1 MRRSY
6 QFIETPDS
14 PAVVVAFNAITL
26 LIFLCVALV
35 RVPVL
40 SVPLVVGR
48 GGVMRGPVPASA
60 PPLPAS
66 LPNWRVRPRPLP
78 FLSLSRL

>member
-1 MRRSY
+1 MRRSN

-14 PAVVVAFNAITL
+14 PAIVVALNAITL

-35 RVPVL
+35 RVPML
-40 SVPLVVGR
+40 PVPLVVG

-78 FLSLSRL
+78 FLPLSGL

>member
-1 MRRSY
+1 MRRSN

-14 PAVVVAFNAITL
+14 PAVVVALNAITL

-40 SVPLVVGR
+40 SVPIVVGA
-48 GGVMRGPVPASA
+48 GGVVRCSVPASA
-60 PPLPAS
+60 PSLPAS

>member
-1 MRRSY
+1 MRRSN

-14 PAVVVAFNAITL
+14 PAVVVALNAITL

-35 RVPVL
+35 RVPML

-48 GGVMRGPVPASA
+48 GGVM
-60 PPLPAS
+60 
-66 LPNWRVRPRPLP
+66 
-78 FLSLSRL
+78 

>member
-1 MRRSY
+1 MRRSN

-40 SVPLVVGR
+40 PVPLVVG
-48 GGVMRGPVPASA
+48 GGVVRGPVPASA
-60 PPLPAS
+60 SPLPAS
-66 LPNWRVRPRPLP
+66 LPNWRMRPRPVPFLP
-78 FLSLSRL
+78 FSRL